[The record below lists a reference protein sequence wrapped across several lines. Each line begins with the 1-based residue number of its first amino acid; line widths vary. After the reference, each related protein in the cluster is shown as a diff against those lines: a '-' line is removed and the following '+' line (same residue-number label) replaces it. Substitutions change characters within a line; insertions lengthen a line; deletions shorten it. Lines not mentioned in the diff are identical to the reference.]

1 MPQKIVFMGT
11 PKFSL
16 PTLEMLLKSEH
27 KVLAVY
33 TQPPRKS
40 NRGQKVNPSDIEAFS
55 KKHSLKLRT
64 PENLNEDEEFNYLK
78 KLKPDVV
85 VVVAYG
91 KIIPKRFLDLPK
103 NGFINIHASLLP
115 VWRGA
120 APIQRSIMN
129 LDKETGISI
138 MKIVESLDAGPV
150 MQQEKISINEN
161 IDALTLSKVLSNLGA
176 KSIISAI
183 EKIEKG
189 TANFKEQNHKL
200 ATYAKKISKK
210 ESRICWDENAKTILA
225 KINGLNPNPGAW
237 FHLDGERFKIWK
249 AEIVEKKGEPGTII
263 DDNLTIACKTKS
275 LKVLEIQKEGKS
287 RQPIDKFILGNK
299 IYQGTK
305 LI

>member
-1 MPQKIVFMGT
+1 MSQKLVFMGT

-16 PTLEMLLKSEH
+16 PTLETLLKSEH

-40 NRGQKVNPSDIEAFS
+40 NRGQKINPSDIETFS
-55 KKHSLKLRT
+55 KKHLLNLRT
-64 PENLNEDEEFNYLK
+64 PENLDDDEEFNFFK
-78 KLKPDVV
+78 KLKPDIVI
-85 VVVAYG
+85 VVAYG
-91 KIIPKRFLDLPK
+91 KIIPNRFLDLPK

-115 VWRGA
+115 LWRGA

-150 MQQEKISINEN
+150 IQQDKISINEN
-161 IDALTLSKVLSNLGA
+161 IDTLTLSKVLSNLGA

-183 EKIEKG
+183 KKIEKG
-189 TANFKEQNHKL
+189 TANFKEQNHRL

-210 ESRICWDENAKTILA
+210 ESRIYWNENAKTILA
-225 KINGLNPNPGAW
+225 KINGLNPSPGAW
-237 FHLDGERFKIWK
+237 FQLDGERFKIWK
-249 AEIVEKKGEPGTII
+249 AEIVEKKGEPGMII
-263 DDNLTIACKTKS
+263 DKNLIIACKTKS

-299 IYQGTK
+299 IYEGTK